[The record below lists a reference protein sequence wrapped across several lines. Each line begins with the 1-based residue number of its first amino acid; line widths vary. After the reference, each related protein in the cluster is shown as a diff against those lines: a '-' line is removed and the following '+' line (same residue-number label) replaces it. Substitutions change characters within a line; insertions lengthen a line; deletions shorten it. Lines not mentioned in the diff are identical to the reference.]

1 MKSVASSR
9 FVASV
14 LAVTR
19 DTIQRMENI
28 GREDAVCCRALFAAF
43 NYICRN
49 LLFALRTCL

>member
-19 DTIQRMENI
+19 DTVQRMENI
-28 GREDAVCCRALFAAF
+28 GREDGV
-43 NYICRN
+43 
-49 LLFALRTCL
+49 RTNDFIK